1 MITIHK
7 TFSKKD
13 IIKFMLDCG
22 IFIDDN
28 LNKDEVRYFL
38 SNLFQKNF
46 NIKINKYG
54 YYRTRELL
62 YHLRSNNNNKELKPS
77 EKTQIVK
84 IARKIIRLGKNH
96 YSFIFSEYDNF
107 EQVKSDCIQ
116 IYQYGYLASVRK
128 AIKYYNFLNLDHI
141 NYLNHNDNVKKD
153 IIFLFKKGNYIVN
166 LD

>member
-22 IFIDDN
+22 IYIDND
-28 LNKDEVRYFL
+28 LNKDEVRCFL
-38 SNLFQKNF
+38 NDLFQKNF
-46 NIKINKYG
+46 NIKTNKYG
-54 YYRTRELL
+54 YYRKRELL
-62 YHLRSNNNNKELKPS
+62 LHLRSNNNNKELKPN
-77 EKTQIVK
+77 EKTQVVNL
-84 IARKIIRLGKNH
+84 ARKIIRLGKNH

-128 AIKYYNFLNLDHI
+128 AIKYYNYLNLDHI
-141 NYLNHNDNVKKD
+141 NYLNYHGSIKKD
-153 IIFLFKKGNYIVN
+153 VVFLFKNGDYIIN